1 VIRGNQIQTIS
12 IYLPRTDDLEQ
23 LQGIRLGVTI
33 ALELRDTIAPR
44 FRAIFGVLGQTV
56 VYLLT
61 QVIGRGI
68 GLIGRGILQ
77 GIGKSVDSKRDR

>member
-1 VIRGNQIQTIS
+1 
-12 IYLPRTDDLEQ
+12 

-33 ALELRDTIAPR
+33 ALEFRDAIAPR
-44 FRAIFGVLGQTV
+44 FRAVFGVVGQAV
-56 VYLLT
+56 VYVLT

-77 GIGKSVDSKRDR
+77 GIGKSVESKRDQQ